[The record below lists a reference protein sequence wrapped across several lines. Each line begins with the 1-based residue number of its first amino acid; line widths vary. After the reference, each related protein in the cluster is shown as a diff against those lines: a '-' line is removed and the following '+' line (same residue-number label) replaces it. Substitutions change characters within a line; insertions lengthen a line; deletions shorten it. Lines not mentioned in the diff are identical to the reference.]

1 MGYASEQRRVTREVT
16 FRLTDKETIAKAH
29 KAADLRLA
37 RASILEEFAR
47 VKSTYKGRLEEKENE
62 LSTVLACIKDGSEK
76 RVADVVDVFDFEQAL
91 VITLFSGEEVET
103 RVMTAEERQLGFKFK
118 TNYKD
123 QAQLPLADKTATA
136 SPTALTD
143 AQAEPWRVELPD
155 PKEHPSGEVFVTGE
169 PDRPTVV
176 RFLAASWRIE
186 AGESAMFR
194 LRDEDV
200 FGKTIKTWIREG
212 AQAAEVPDFAKP
224 QEDFNDP
231 DAEEADESPAD
242 LETRLDEAMEDKEPS
257 PG

>member
-91 VITLFSGEEVET
+91 VVTLFGGEEVET
-103 RVMTAEERQLGFKFK
+103 RVMTAEERQRGFKFK
-118 TNYKD
+118 TNDKD
-123 QAQLPLADKTATA
+123 QAQLPLADKTASA
-136 SPTALTD
+136 SPTALTGAD
-143 AQAEPWRVELPD
+143 TAEPWRVELPNPED
-155 PKEHPSGEVFVTGE
+155 CPSGEVFVTGE
-169 PDRPTVV
+169 PDRSTVV

-194 LRDEDV
+194 LREEDV

-212 AQAAEVPDFAKP
+212 AAAAEPKADDDEHARNELHDDASTEDLIPKDDKP
-224 QEDFNDP
+224 
-231 DAEEADESPAD
+231 AE
-242 LETRLDEAMEDKEPS
+242 
-257 PG
+257 